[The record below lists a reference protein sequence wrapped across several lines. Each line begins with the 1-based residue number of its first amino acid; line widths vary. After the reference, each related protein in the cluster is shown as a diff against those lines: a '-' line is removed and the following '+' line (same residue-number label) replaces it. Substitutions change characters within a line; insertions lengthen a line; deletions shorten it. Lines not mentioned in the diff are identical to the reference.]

1 MPHTRSAR
9 KNRRKSE
16 KRRLYNK
23 AVLRDVKIQVK
34 KFADTA
40 ENGSVDQLKA
50 EYNEAA
56 RELDKAAARHV
67 IHRNLAARKKSQLAR
82 KVNAKLKPKTA
93 PAK

>member
-1 MPHTRSAR
+1 MPHTRSASKNLR
-9 KNRRKSE
+9 KAE

-34 KFADTA
+34 KFAEVA
-40 ENGSVDQLKA
+40 ESGSVDQLKA

-56 RELDKAAARHV
+56 RELDKAAARNV

-82 KVNAKLKPKTA
+82 KVNAKAKGKTA